1 MCVLGHNSNIK
12 KKNMKK
18 IVVTSLSLSLL
29 SGCVTVNE
37 EMLRKVSI
45 TPPQNN
51 GGLLEFKTGELIQ
64 TLNGEGKNRGV
75 LSGTTV
81 LDSVG
86 SGIMSRWKSK
96 DIIADYGSPGE
107 LNREPDYT
115 LTLSGVKDENGSIAA
130 AVLSG
135 LSLMLIP
142 VSSTITYDLQF
153 DLINNHTHKHYTTKA
168 KNAVTSW
175 SQILL
180 LPALPFSW
188 IGGNNMISDIADYAY
203 DDLNKQGAF
212 SQQ

>member
-1 MCVLGHNSNIK
+1 
-12 KKNMKK
+12 
-18 IVVTSLSLSLL
+18 
-29 SGCVTVNE
+29 
-37 EMLRKVSI
+37 MLP
-45 TPPQNN
+45 PPQNK
-51 GGLLEFKTGELIQ
+51 GGLVEFKTGELIQ

-96 DIIADYGSPGE
+96 DIIADYGSSGE

-115 LTLSGVKDENGSIAA
+115 ITLSGVKDENGSIAA
-130 AVLSG
+130 AILSG
-135 LSLMLIP
+135 IAFMLIP
-142 VSSTITYDLQF
+142 TSSTVTYDLQF
-153 DLINNHTHKHYTTKA
+153 DLTNNHTHKHYTTKA
-168 KNAVTSW
+168 KNAVTTW

-188 IGGNNMISDIADYAY
+188 IGSSNMISDIADYAY

-212 SQQ
+212 NQ